1 MPVFRV
7 ARTLIVLTV
16 ALAAVAAFAA
26 DPGPA
31 PEPASVLTTP
41 PAAPADAQ
49 PAAAAH
55 AQTPTPPHHAACLSK
70 SEQRAAV
77 ASKAAM
83 SLGDAIKSL
92 RAHGRRAEVVRAR
105 LCRRDEKLVYVL
117 TLLGRSGRVRE
128 VNVDALSGELIA
140 GR

>member
-1 MPVFRV
+1 MPVSRLALV
-7 ARTLIVLTV
+7 VLL
-16 ALAAVAAFAA
+16 LAAVCAAGPVLAA
-26 DPGPA
+26 DPPG
-31 PEPASVLTTP
+31 TTEP
-41 PAAPADAQ
+41 PAAASDD
-49 PAAAAH
+49 AAAASAAVPAPAH
-55 AQTPTPPHHAACLSK
+55 PQQNSPHRPACLTK

-105 LCRRDEKLVYVL
+105 LCHRDEKLVYVL

-128 VNVDALSGELIA
+128 VNVDAVSGDLFA